1 MSKGPM
7 SDEQKEI
14 RRIAANKNAKKHSE
28 LMINY
33 WKERKAKAKENS
45 FEKYCKN
52 HNIK

>member
-1 MSKGPM
+1 M

-14 RRIAANKNAKKHSE
+14 RRVSANKNAKKHSE
-28 LMINY
+28 LMIKY
-33 WKERKAKAKENS
+33 WKDKKSMKKENT